1 MKRYKCRYV
10 DNGIDFEKKSVAI
23 CCKMPH
29 QRSEDILLVKNYHG
43 GAIDWNELFSV
54 KAKIREDLRQGNVSS
69 QCNGCYYLKELED
82 SEEYEIK
89 DNFDTIVLNH
99 FEKCNSLCFYCTKV
113 HNPLPDPEYN
123 FLPVFKDMVAKK
135 LITDDIFVFFGG
147 GEPTLLK
154 EFEKLLEEFF
164 KNKVYNCIIHSS
176 GIKFSPAIA
185 KGLKNKQ
192 FEVITSIDSGTRET
206 YKKIKSVDCFDR
218 VCDNLKKYVKAS
230 HSKDNVKLKYIITP
244 GYNDTIEEIDKWYE
258 IAVKKIG
265 IKFIILDLEF
275 EYYAQNVSN
284 ISPHILNMIEYIKNK
299 AKVDNIRLHFYDQL
313 LQVLAAKE

>member
-10 DNGIDFEKKSVAI
+10 DNGIDFERKSVAI

-29 QRSEDILLVKNYHG
+29 QRSEDILLVKNYQG
-43 GAIDWNELFSV
+43 GQVDWNRLFEV
-54 KAKIREDLRQGNVSS
+54 KAQIRDDLWQGNINS
-69 QCNGCYYLKELED
+69 QCNGCYYLNEIVGDEG
-82 SEEYEIK
+82 SEVK

-99 FEKCNSLCFYCTKV
+99 FETCNSLCFYCTKV
-113 HNPLPDPEYN
+113 HDKLPDPEYD

-135 LITDDIFVFFGG
+135 LLTEDVFVFFGG

-164 KNKVYNCIIHSS
+164 KNKIYNCIIHSS
-176 GIKFSPAIA
+176 AIKFSPAIA

-206 YKKIKSVDCFDR
+206 YKKVKNVDCFDK
-218 VCDNLKKYVKAS
+218 VFENLKKYVKAS
-230 HSKDNVKLKYIITP
+230 DSSNVKIKYIIIP
-244 GYNDTIEEIDKWYE
+244 GYNDSIEEIENWYNL
-258 IAVKKIG
+258 AVKKIG
-265 IKFIILDLEF
+265 IKFLILDLEYD
-275 EYYAQNVSN
+275 YYAKNSSN

-299 AKVDNIRLHFYDQL
+299 AELDNIHLHFYDQA
-313 LQVLAAKE
+313 LQVLTKKE